1 MVATS
6 DAGRDPVNMGTPV
19 TEIELTLR
27 DGRAVHLRPMHLSDE
42 AEILQAFERMSD
54 QARYMR
60 FMRVVREPNVERLRK
75 VLASFPAHGIG
86 LVATVPAADGLDIVG
101 SAIAI
106 IGADET
112 ACEFAIHVASQ
123 FERTGLATAL
133 MNQLIDAAKRRGLLQ
148 MEGFVLAENES
159 MLRLAGKLGFVI
171 ERDPDDP
178 TVRNVRRAL
187 QESGAAQSAKVPPA
201 G

>member
-1 MVATS
+1 
-6 DAGRDPVNMGTPV
+6 
-19 TEIELTLR
+19 
-27 DGRAVHLRPMHLSDE
+27 
-42 AEILQAFERMSD
+42 
-54 QARYMR
+54 
-60 FMRVVREPNVERLRK
+60 
-75 VLASFPAHGIG
+75 
-86 LVATVPAADGLDIVG
+86 
-101 SAIAI
+101 
-106 IGADET
+106 
-112 ACEFAIHVASQ
+112 
-123 FERTGLATAL
+123 
-133 MNQLIDAAKRRGLLQ
+133 MNQLIDAAKRRGLLE